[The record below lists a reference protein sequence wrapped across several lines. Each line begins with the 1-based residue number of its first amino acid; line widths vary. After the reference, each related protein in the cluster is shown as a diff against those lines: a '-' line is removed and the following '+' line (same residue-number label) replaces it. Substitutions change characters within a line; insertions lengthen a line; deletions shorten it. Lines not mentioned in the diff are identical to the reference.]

1 MKLSPFL
8 ILTLFTFSTSLAQ
21 NSCDA
26 DHKVLLTEYAFS
38 PKELVINPGESV
50 AFINVKGTHDV
61 NGKIN
66 TITGISFNNPAEF
79 SLPQTIGT
87 TEGTCA
93 GVITFDTPGV
103 YNFDCSIG
111 FHAKLGMVGTIT
123 VDAYTLSDLLASQTI
138 PESFQSS
145 YAFNSY
151 LGSELDSI
159 FPYTVFVPNDLAVK
173 EVMELMQLGQ
183 FDLLNFYDLK
193 PALEYHIAK
202 GIFSEEDL
210 KGGKILPTV
219 YGQDLVVTETDG
231 TLKVNDAEIIATNYT
246 ADNGVVHI
254 INKTLTPSGLPLASV
269 WDVVEQ
275 SENHEI
281 LEYAISV
288 TGFQNALRQQA
299 ELDPNGST
307 ASNNGH
313 PGPFTI
319 FAPTDKAVTL
329 FAQSLGMSAG
339 EFLDSDLL
347 DDFVSQ
353 HIVESR
359 NESNSIFNGQN
370 LNNLAG
376 EDLKLDVNQSIIAV
390 NGIELVI
397 TDKLAYNGVVHV
409 IDAVIPFYIPQ
420 KTGSC
425 GTYTLAMYD
434 ADGDGWNETNLFV
447 EVDGELISTQSL
459 KYGSSAFFEFGVD
472 SGSMINL
479 YSFSQNANTIGES
492 YTLLDGNNQEVAASG
507 QYGKA
512 VNSIG
517 ILACAE
523 PADCGNIKIEMKDQN
538 GDGWGAGT
546 LAVYINKSPYVTI
559 PFYYGMEQ
567 ITSIPANYGDVFD
580 FECTLDAFNAEYNS
594 YVVYGP
600 DGSVL
605 VDQNEISQLPQNV
618 YDIFVCEKEEEPEI
632 VVNPIDSTVVLYP
645 NPANNMLNV
654 KTSLNVTSIEI
665 FNTVGPKIYE
675 TNNGIKN
682 VDVSLLSE
690 GTYFIKVYT
699 DDRIDHRKISILH

>member
-1 MKLSPFL
+1 MKFSPFL
-8 ILTLFTFSTSLAQ
+8 ILTLFICSTSLAQ

-66 TITGISFNNPAEF
+66 TITGSSFNNPTEF

-111 FHAKLGMVGTIT
+111 LHAELGMVGTIT

-159 FPYTVFVPNDLAVK
+159 IPYTVFVPNDLAVK
-173 EVMELMQLGQ
+173 EVMELMQLSQ
-183 FDLLNFYDLK
+183 FDLLSFYDLK

-210 KGGKILPTV
+210 KGGKILPTM

-254 INKTLTPSGLPLASV
+254 INKTLAPSGLPLASV

-275 SENHEI
+275 SENLGI
-281 LEYAISV
+281 LEDAISV

-307 ASNNGH
+307 AH

-319 FAPTDKAVTL
+319 FAPTDNAVTL

-359 NESNSIFNGQN
+359 NESNNIFNGQI
-370 LNNLAG
+370 LTNLAG
-376 EDLKLDVNQSIIAV
+376 EDLRLNVNQTIIAV

-397 TDKLAYNGVVHV
+397 RDKLAYNGVVHI
-409 IDAVIPFYIPQ
+409 IDAVVPFYIPQ
-420 KTGSC
+420 KIGSC
-425 GTYTLAMYD
+425 GTYTLAMFD
-434 ADGDGWNETNLFV
+434 ADGDGWNETNIFV
-447 EVDGELISTQSL
+447 EVDGELISTQTL

-472 SGSMINL
+472 SGAMINL
-479 YSFSQNANTIGES
+479 YSFSQNANTLGES
-492 YTLLDGNNQEVAASG
+492 YKLFDGNGQEVAASG
-507 QYGKA
+507 QNGKA

-523 PADCGNIKIEMKDQN
+523 PADCGNIKIEMKDQY
-538 GDGWGAGT
+538 GEGWGTGT
-546 LAVYINKSPYVTI
+546 LDVYVNKSPYVTI
-559 PFYYGMEQ
+559 PFYYGIEQ
-567 ITSIPANYGDVFD
+567 IASIPANYGDVFD
-580 FECTLDAFNAEYNS
+580 FEYNVGAFDPEYNS
-594 YVVYGP
+594 YIVYGP
-600 DGSVL
+600 EGGVL
-605 VDQNEISQLPQNV
+605 VDQNNAAQIPQNAYNIV
-618 YDIFVCEKEEEPEI
+618 VCEKEEQP
-632 VVNPIDSTVVLYP
+632 
-645 NPANNMLNV
+645 
-654 KTSLNVTSIEI
+654 
-665 FNTVGPKIYE
+665 
-675 TNNGIKN
+675 
-682 VDVSLLSE
+682 
-690 GTYFIKVYT
+690 
-699 DDRIDHRKISILH
+699 